1 MTLFARQAALLVLL
15 SSALPTLADTYTI
28 RGAGSCEEWTASAN
42 DRGWVLGYISGYNA
56 ARASD
61 LTQGMKND
69 EVVERITQICKAD
82 PAQDFDDAMQAL
94 IADLE
99 KPRAASAGPLGTNPA
114 RSNSPANTANAPA
127 ATERMLSLTDLK
139 LDIARMEGQRLVVRA
154 KITTVGGMSMLTD
167 PALPFDGNP
176 VMADTEG
183 LPRTDREFIL
193 TRCTGGC
200 VVTVRGVVS
209 TVLYQPGLKLL
220 GLLR

>member
-1 MTLFARQAALLVLL
+1 MNFTTRCALCLAL
-15 SSALPTLADTYTI
+15 SAGTVPALAGSYTI
-28 RGAGSCEEWTASAN
+28 RGAGPCEEWTASAN

-56 ARASD
+56 ARGSD

-69 EVVERITQICKAD
+69 EVVKRVTAICKAD
-82 PAQDFDDAMQAL
+82 PAQDLDDAMQVL
-94 IADLE
+94 IADLG
-99 KPRAASAGPLGTNPA
+99 KPRATSATPPGATPPG
-114 RSNSPANTANAPA
+114 SNSPAYSANAPA
-127 ATERMLSLTDLK
+127 ATERTVSLTDLK
-139 LDIARMEGQRLVVRA
+139 LDIARMEGQRLAVRA

-193 TRCTGGC
+193 TRCTVGC